1 MIRSSKL
8 TTDTHRSRPGRGHRV
23 CLSVPLLCL
32 SVHFL
37 VQAIK
42 GLLHVIHGED
52 TDGRA
57 LCGPSVPAEETA
69 KLIPSWESGFK
80 TGSVGSSHSL
90 PSCPQLNP
98 SISLTTGR

>member
-1 MIRSSKL
+1 MIMRSKS

-69 KLIPSWESGFK
+69 KLILSWEW
-80 TGSVGSSHSL
+80 GSRLGQWGIASL
-90 PSCPQLNP
+90 YPPVPS
-98 SISLTTGR
+98 